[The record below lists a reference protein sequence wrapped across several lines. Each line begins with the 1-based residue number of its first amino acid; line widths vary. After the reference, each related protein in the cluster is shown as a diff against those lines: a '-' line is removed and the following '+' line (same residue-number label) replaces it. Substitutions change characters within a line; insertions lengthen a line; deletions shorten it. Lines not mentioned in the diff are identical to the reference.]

1 MTTRRNVLI
10 AVCSLAALPALA
22 QQKQFRVAWISSDSA
37 MNASHYLEAFLQGM
51 ADFGYVNGKSLN
63 VEARWGD
70 NSNERTEQHVAELVR
85 LQPNVIVAMG
95 PATVLVRKAGASIPV
110 AFAFSGDP
118 VLAKFV
124 DSLPRPGGYLTGIT
138 LMTLELAG
146 KRLELLKEAL
156 PKARRVAIITNSQH
170 PGDQSERQASDAA
183 MKTLGLTG
191 EYYEAR
197 STAQMEAALSAI
209 AKSRVDAMMV
219 FPMAS
224 TMSYREQIA
233 AFSVKHRIP
242 AISGWA
248 QFADG
253 GNLMSY
259 GPNLR
264 ESLRRLAYF
273 TDKILKGTKPMEI
286 PVEMPTRFELVV
298 NLKAAKALGV
308 SIPQSIVV
316 RADRVIE

>member
-10 AVCSLAALPALA
+10 AMGALAALPVLA
-22 QQKQFRVAWISSDSA
+22 QQKRFRVAWVSSDPA
-37 MNASHYLEAFLQGM
+37 MDGSQLFEAFLQGM
-51 ADFGYVNGKSLN
+51 ADFGYVNGKNLA

-70 NSNERTEQHVAELVR
+70 NSNERTEQHVAEIVR
-85 LQPNVIVAMG
+85 LRPDVIVSMG
-95 PATVLVRKAGASIPV
+95 PATSLVRKTGTSIPV

-124 DSLPRPGGYLTGIT
+124 DSLAHPGGNLTGMT
-138 LMTLELAG
+138 LMALDLVA
-146 KRLELLKEAL
+146 KRIELLKEAL
-156 PKARRVAIITNSQH
+156 PKAKRVAIIANPQH
-170 PGDQSERQASDAA
+170 PGDQAERRASNAA
-183 MKTLGLTG
+183 AKALGLTG
-191 EYYEAR
+191 EYFEAQ
-197 STAQMEAALSAI
+197 SSAQLETALNSIATSRIDALL
-209 AKSRVDAMMV
+209 V
-219 FPMAS
+219 FPMAL

-264 ESLRRLAYF
+264 ESFRRLAYF

-286 PVEMPTRFELVV
+286 PVEMPTRFELIV

-308 SIPQSIVV
+308 NLPKSIVV